1 MDDIEI
7 EEIVHVRPKPG
18 IMVNVSRRVPLPAF
32 RACRNLQR
40 MFRRRISK
48 ALTTTDVAELT
59 CAILLVAIAA
69 DILSSL
75 CARKR
80 MHFGT
85 AGCKYV
91 PVNCALV
98 HTIFVLLLLE
108 FRTKAPGAQT
118 IAQFVGRRFGLVAHI
133 LTATISLLTSLY
145 TITINITKGSM
156 VLNAVT
162 EDVGEG
168 TIASIIFILVGA
180 LLVVTRRR
188 SFSLILYIVNI
199 ALLLICAILMF
210 IVLNVPTSLALGN
223 IGSFYKLLMCFN
235 KSDYGIGD
243 YMTSGFDDGTLSNSL
258 ISLVGLVMFATPAH
272 LLGEGGILA
281 IFIVI
286 LLLLVTSCMF
296 STVGASSVIYH
307 DVLEAYIRPFR
318 KQVDASTCLLCGKR
332 RGHLAIRHNICRCRS
347 MLECASCHI
356 DTWIKE
362 ECRNRAAAT
371 LVYSCQTH
379 GAYRAYTDVMSR
391 SVPPITFTVM
401 ACMIP
406 MFMTFSET
414 EVENFLFYGLDTP
427 FVGCLCLSILWDRLS
442 KVALLIGYFVSAGAS
457 LTLWFVLRNTSSLST
472 NQIQLMGLGVAFL
485 GGFLLPA
492 LISLSL
498 TKPLPPKA
506 ASGVWCRV
514 QEIDNP
520 LVPWPEVF
528 TRYIN

>member
-1 MDDIEI
+1 
-7 EEIVHVRPKPG
+7 
-18 IMVNVSRRVPLPAF
+18 
-32 RACRNLQR
+32 
-40 MFRRRISK
+40 
-48 ALTTTDVAELT
+48 
-59 CAILLVAIAA
+59 
-69 DILSSL
+69 
-75 CARKR
+75 
-80 MHFGT
+80 
-85 AGCKYV
+85 
-91 PVNCALV
+91 
-98 HTIFVLLLLE
+98 
-108 FRTKAPGAQT
+108 
-118 IAQFVGRRFGLVAHI
+118 
-133 LTATISLLTSLY
+133 
-145 TITINITKGSM
+145 
-156 VLNAVT
+156 
-162 EDVGEG
+162 
-168 TIASIIFILVGA
+168 
-180 LLVVTRRR
+180 
-188 SFSLILYIVNI
+188 
-199 ALLLICAILMF
+199 
-210 IVLNVPTSLALGN
+210 
-223 IGSFYKLLMCFN
+223 MCFN

-528 TRYIN
+528 TRCEEVNHATNRQTSSSKRCVTLSYSQLRVFVPTIQLFVCASLPLRFLLTSGRQFILRFRRLLLHLLASPNIYSVILGMSKGPSVRHFSVITSGILLEKSREATLVAAESGPDFGGLYSAPYRFWQTMAVSKKRMCYRWENLLHPITEELRSTSIFGISLTLAFCKEAINN